1 MTSASELVDRFRAAG
16 FNDRQAREIA
26 DAMVESRPAAA
37 AVDAPLTRGDLA
49 AVSSDFAGLHGEI
62 RKTLWWLRGTLFL
75 MVFGVCLPMVFII
88 HQTVVING
96 MLDGMLADVD
106 SMLVRL
112 SDISANLSR
121 ISQMPAELPKK

>member
-62 RKTLWWLRGTLFL
+62 WKTLWWLRGTLFL
-75 MVFGVCLPMVFII
+75 MVFGVCLPMAFII

-96 MLDGMLADVD
+96 MLDGMLVD
-106 SMLVRL
+106 IDAMLVHL
-112 SDISANLSR
+112 ENISAHVADMSETL
-121 ISQMPAELPKK
+121 AELPKK